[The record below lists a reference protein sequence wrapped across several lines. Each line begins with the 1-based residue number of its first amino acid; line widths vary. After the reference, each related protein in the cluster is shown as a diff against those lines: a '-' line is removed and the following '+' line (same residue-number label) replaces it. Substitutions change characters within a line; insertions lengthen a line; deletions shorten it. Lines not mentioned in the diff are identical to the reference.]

1 MSSILNQQIQV
12 ISNLLNLIN
21 AFEIQVFYVWTLYYY
36 ILLIV
41 KRSFTFH
48 PPGISLKWSSA
59 RVTRIISTL
68 ASPTKT
74 HLPGSL
80 TSHRPWH
87 PQQKR
92 ICQGFFHLIHPWQIV
107 KMVVYQGR
115 FSLHN
120 PGISQ
125 KVSFA
130 RVDSTPS
137 TPGISLKSSSAR
149 VAFHS
154 TPLAFFNKSH
164 LPGSF
169 FNL

>member
-87 PQQKR
+87 SQQKH
-92 ICQGFFHLIHPWQIV
+92 ICQGLSHHID
-107 KMVVYQGR
+107 
-115 FSLHN
+115 
-120 PGISQ
+120 PGIPN
-125 KVSFA
+125 KN
-130 RVDSTPS
+130 T
-137 TPGISLKSSSAR
+137 SAR
-149 VAFHS
+149 VFSTSFTPGKSLKWSFTRVVFHF
-154 TPLAFFNKSH
+154 TTLAFPKKYH
-164 LPGSF
+164 LPGSIPRHPP
-169 FNL
+169 LAYR